1 MKRNAWA
8 KARGLID
15 ALSVLSCLG
24 ILFAA
29 LPAGA
34 TELLVGKQ
42 GNDSNNGQSRDKAF
56 LTIQKGVSSLQPGDT
71 LTIGS
76 GEYSECVKLE
86 NFGSPDKE
94 TIIRAEIP
102 GTVLLRGDRNAELN
116 FKLVNGRRFVY
127 ATDYDKEV
135 LSVNEVDTLATLAVA
150 GDVDTLEFSPGK
162 YYCDAANKK
171 LYLSSSD
178 FQTPDR
184 HRYTIGNLK
193 DHGLTL
199 RGTERVVLDGLSASG
214 YLSAA
219 SAALLLPSSGF
230 LLHNTKGSIVR
241 RCTAFFN
248 GSGITLNSDKTGQN
262 NIVTDCRAYAN
273 HLDGIVIYNPSSDTI
288 RDSQSFLNRTY
299 GARFYGSRR
308 GDSMCTFSNL
318 LAWGNP
324 GGDYWMKGSGLSGGD
339 KFTTAERCIALMNVY
354 GLGTLKHCILGGG
367 DSGGADSI
375 LLPGG
380 AAVFYQMADREFADP
395 MNFDFRLQS
404 SSQFYKPGKN
414 EYMGPY
420 PFEANIFYVK
430 TDGNDSLDGLSMS
443 NAWKS
448 LSRAFK
454 SLRPNDTLY
463 IAGGCYSNDAAL
475 TVKQVKI
482 RGRGVDPVVIDGA
495 MQFSSCEDVLLE
507 RLNFAGPVSVE
518 KGSELSFNNC
528 VFSGVPAVVAEGAFS
543 KFAKMF
549 SSRAPEVIGV
559 ECTGVN
565 GLKITHGVFKATL
578 KLKSCSK
585 VFLSGNIYAASPA
598 LQVDGA
604 DDIIYSSY
612 NSYPKTTSCWEIKG
626 KALSMEELQKNHDL
640 QSIIMVPELSESNG
654 AVTVKNAYQ
663 FAGRGPLDTS
673 IGLYREWQPKSMQ
686 LVGPFVNSVTDS
698 TANLEWWTTLPAEIE
713 MRWGETPECANK
725 LQFTQASFYTHS
737 LIGLEPGKKYY
748 VKVKPTKLLYGSD
761 PARRFQLQ
769 NQDGATIE
777 FTTAQKA
784 DAAPQ
789 TYYVSNSGN
798 NEKNGLSLGTA
809 WQTVQYAADH
819 VRPGDTVLLAGGTYS
834 GTVYFRVTGEKDKP
848 ITFKAIP
855 GEKAMID
862 GLGEKLKVGLVLYGK
877 HYYNFDAL
885 YVQGFAGIEDNMGG
899 AENGGLLVKNGSHL
913 QVTRCDFNGGWGP
926 GFMASQCD
934 GILVKNCIFMHSMGS
949 STFSRC
955 PNLRVENNVFIS
967 PLIHHIGIGNA
978 DNEPSLLANNIFT
991 ENTRGKVQVCF
1002 VGISKTTVESN
1013 NCFYIRWPE
1022 NERTVINN
1030 LTLPEYRLGRQTD
1043 SIAANPMMPGATGW
1057 TQGWGPGRGDFN
1069 ELFATNPE
1077 IVKRGIGLQPEA
1089 FRDFHFKL
1097 TDWPY
1102 DVAWADKVLVAE
1114 KAAEELVKAGKDA
1127 EALTAYTDLAAIT
1140 PLNDRLKTEFLDQ
1153 AALCANRLKNY
1164 DQAMALA
1171 KQIPLKPFSVR
1182 RQMTLML
1189 EQKKFSE
1196 IIAAFSSKSMGG
1208 QTFHLH
1214 WRYPELEDLMSDLF
1228 YYRSIAY
1235 TQTNDLAAAEADL
1248 KTMVEKRANLAY
1260 SPGEA
1265 IHEMALLRL
1274 GDFYRTQLKDDAKAM
1289 EVYGKILDRTMLAPY
1304 RLNVISKP
1312 AFTGGNEAFIAAT
1325 KAASEILIK
1334 QGKQEEV
1341 LKLQISMLKAQAQAF
1356 ADVGKKAEAVAKFK
1370 DILAS
1375 KGMFGSEQE
1384 ACEKRIN
1391 ELQDAD
1397 RKTFLPQM
1405 AAEASLFK
1413 PTQQMLINASDDA
1426 DSEIKKVSLRS
1437 LIAFAPSDKIKT
1449 MLSKIEEDAK
1459 NKGVRAKLEPT
1470 RLRMREMEQKRQWK
1484 ELIEEFK
1491 DLDLAGWPDDMAV
1504 EAFRLRG
1511 NGYCNL
1517 KNGQECETQFKKG
1530 IELSKGQDSLA
1541 WFYLA
1546 ENYQQNMKDN
1556 QKALDAYLKVV
1567 ELLKGSPGWTNL
1579 TAVIRANAIL
1589 RGLGRNDEALK
1600 IIETLDR
1607 KKMTAASGT
1616 WRMQIYSA
1624 YIDTLSALGRKAD
1637 AVAECGTF
1645 LKIADLT
1652 AAEKGDIE
1660 KKLKKLQGDTA
1671 QPQKK

>member
-1 MKRNAWA
+1 MKT
-8 KARGLID
+8 
-15 ALSVLSCLG
+15 LSMFFCLSF
-24 ILFAA
+24 ILT

-34 TELLVGKQ
+34 AEYFVGKQ
-42 GNDSNNGQSRDKAF
+42 GNDSNSGQTRDKAF
-56 LTIQKGVSSLQPGDT
+56 LTIQKGVSSLQPGDI
-71 LTIGS
+71 LSIGS
-76 GEYSECVKLE
+76 GEYPECVKLE

-94 TIIRAEIP
+94 TVIRAEIP
-102 GTVLLRGDRNAELN
+102 GTVLLRGDRNADLN
-116 FKLVNGRRFVY
+116 FKLVSGRRFVY
-127 ATDYDKEV
+127 AADYDKEV
-135 LSVNEVDTLATLAVA
+135 LSVNEVDTLMTLAVA
-150 GDVDTLEFSPGK
+150 GDMDTLEFSPGK

-193 DHGLTL
+193 EHGLTL

-214 YLSAA
+214 YLSAN

-299 GARFYGSRR
+299 GARFYGGRR

-324 GGDYWMKGSGLSGGD
+324 GGDYWFKGSGLGGD
-339 KFTTAERCIALMNVY
+339 KFTSAERCIALMNVY

-375 LLPGG
+375 RLPGG
-380 AAVFYQMADREFADP
+380 AAVFYQMAEREFADP

-404 SSQFYKPGKN
+404 TSQFYKPGKN

-420 PFEANIFYVK
+420 PFEPNIFYVK

-454 SLRPNDTLY
+454 NLRPNDTLY
-463 IAGGCYSNDAAL
+463 IAGGRYSNDAPL
-475 TVKQVKI
+475 TAKQVKI
-482 RGRGVDPVVIDGA
+482 RGRGIEPVFIDGA
-495 MQFSSCEDVLLE
+495 MQVSSCDDVLFE

-518 KGSELSFNNC
+518 KGSGISFSNC
-528 VFSGVPAVVAEGAFS
+528 VFSGIQAAVAEGAFS
-543 KFAKMF
+543 KLAKMF
-549 SSRAPEVIGV
+549 SSRSPEVIGM
-559 ECTGVN
+559 EFAGVN
-565 GLKITHGVFKATL
+565 GLKVNHGVFKATL
-578 KLKSCSK
+578 KLKNCSK
-585 VFLSGNIYAASPA
+585 VFLSGNVYAASPA
-598 LQVDGA
+598 VLVDRA
-604 DDIIYSSY
+604 EDIIYSAY
-612 NSYPKTTSCWEIKG
+612 NSYPKNVGCWDVKG
-626 KALSMEELQKNHDL
+626 KMLSFEELQKSSDA
-640 QSIIMVPELSESNG
+640 QSFILPPELAESSG
-654 AVTVKNAYQ
+654 EMTVKNAYQ
-663 FAGRGPLDTS
+663 FAGHGPLGTS
-673 IGLYREWQPKSMQ
+673 TGLYREWQPKSMQ
-686 LVGPFVNSVTDS
+686 LLGPFVQSTTNT
-698 TANLEWWTTLPAEIE
+698 TANLEWWTTLPADVELS
-713 MRWGETPECANK
+713 WGDTPDCANK
-725 LQFTQASFYTHS
+725 LQFTQSSFYTHS

-748 VKVKPTKLLYGSD
+748 VKVKPTKLLHGSD
-761 PARRFQLQ
+761 PARRFQLLS
-769 NQDGATIE
+769 QDGASIE

-798 NEKNGLSLGTA
+798 NEKNGLSLEGA
-809 WQTVQYAADH
+809 WQTLQYAADH
-819 VRPGDTVLLAGGTYS
+819 VRPGDTVLLAGGKYS

-862 GLGEKLKVGLVLYGK
+862 GMGEKLKVGLVLYGK
-877 HYYNFDAL
+877 NYYNFDSL
-885 YVQGFAGIEDNMGG
+885 YIQEFAGIEDNMGG
-899 AENGGLLVKNGSHL
+899 AENGGLLVKSGSHL
-913 QVTRCDFNGGWGP
+913 QVTRCYFGGGWGP
-926 GFMASQCD
+926 NMIVSQCD
-934 GILVKNCIFMHSMGS
+934 GVLVKNCIFGSSMGS
-949 STFSRC
+949 TGFSRC

-967 PLIHHIGIGNA
+967 PLITHIGIGNA
-978 DNEPSLLANNIFT
+978 DNEPSILANNIFT

-1022 NERTVINN
+1022 NERNVINN
-1030 LTLPEYRLGRQTD
+1030 QTLPEYRVGRQSD
-1043 SIAANPMMPGATGW
+1043 SIAANPMMPGTTGW

-1089 FRDFHFKL
+1089 FRDFHFKMK
-1097 TDWPY
+1097 DWTY
-1102 DVAWADKVLVAE
+1102 DAAWADKVLAAE
-1114 KAAEELVKAGKDA
+1114 KAAAELVKAGKDA
-1127 EALTAYTDLAAIT
+1127 EALTAYTNLAAIK

-1153 AALCANRLKNY
+1153 ASLCANRLKQY
-1164 DQAMALA
+1164 DQAMVLA

-1189 EQKKFSE
+1189 EQKKYSE
-1196 IIAAFSSKSMGG
+1196 IIAAFCNKNMGG
-1208 QTFHLH
+1208 ETFHLH

-1235 TQTNDLAAAEADL
+1235 TQANDLAAAEADL
-1248 KTMVEKRANLAY
+1248 KAMVEKRANLAY

-1274 GDFYRTQLKDDAKAM
+1274 GDFYRTQLKDDARAM

-1312 AFTGGNEAFIAAT
+1312 AFTGSNEAFIAAT
-1325 KAASEILIK
+1325 KAASEILNK
-1334 QGKQEEV
+1334 QGKQDEV
-1341 LKLQISMLKAQAQAF
+1341 LKLQISMLKAQAEAF
-1356 ADVGKKAEAVAKFK
+1356 SDIGKKTEAIANLKEV
-1370 DILAS
+1370 LAS
-1375 KGMFGSEQE
+1375 KGVFGAEQE

-1391 ELQDAD
+1391 ELQAAD
-1397 RKTFLPQM
+1397 RKTFLQQM
-1405 AAEASLFK
+1405 AAETSLFK
-1413 PTQQMLINASDDA
+1413 PTQQLLINASDDDA
-1426 DSEIKKVSLRS
+1426 DAEIKRVALRA
-1437 LIAFAPSDKIKT
+1437 LIAFAPLDKIKT
-1449 MLSKIEEDAK
+1449 MLTKIEEDAK
-1459 NKGVRAKLEPT
+1459 NKGLRAKLEPT

-1491 DLDLAGWPDDMAV
+1491 DLDLAGWPDDMAI

-1517 KNGQECETQFKKG
+1517 KNGQEGETQLKKG

-1567 ELLKGSPGWTNL
+1567 ELLKGSPGWINL

-1600 IIETLDR
+1600 IIESIDR
-1607 KKMTAASGT
+1607 KKMTVNAGT
-1616 WRMQIYSA
+1616 WRIQIYSA
-1624 YIDTLSALGRKAD
+1624 YLDTLAALGRKAD

-1652 AAEKGDIE
+1652 AAEKGEIE
-1660 KKLKKLQGDTA
+1660 KKLKELQADA
-1671 QPQKK
+1671 SQPPKK